1 MLYGNLPYNIKHYHM
16 HHMVSFCVLWIATK
30 ALTQTLTTI
39 SKKQEDLSK
48 EKQKLID
55 MTVKGVKVKN
65 NKKEGKSKLN
75 IENEPFLVGK
85 NNKITQK

>member
-39 SKKQEDLSK
+39 SKKTGGSF
-48 EKQKLID
+48 
-55 MTVKGVKVKN
+55 KGKTKTYRYDC
-65 NKKEGKSKLN
+65 KGGKSQ
-75 IENEPFLVGK
+75 E
-85 NNKITQK
+85 